1 MLPVVPLTSHICI
14 YNSTIGSQR
23 IVCFVITRKLCHN
36 RNNFLLNLECP
47 FLQRLKFDLLIS
59 HVISLWQISIFLLNQ
74 IIILCCYTL
83 WQHETPR
90 ISLPFVF
97 SIVFLFLCVVFVFDW
112 LLLMLWLFFSIYM
125 VLNSIW
131 TCFRWH
137 HFKQSPCLKQ
147 SQISLPLVTVIFTIL
162 SGHLC

>member
-1 MLPVVPLTSHICI
+1 MTNLHISFESNNYFMLL
-14 YNSTIGSQR
+14 
-23 IVCFVITRKLCHN
+23 
-36 RNNFLLNLECP
+36 
-47 FLQRLKFDLLIS
+47 
-59 HVISLWQISIFLLNQ
+59 
-74 IIILCCYTL
+74 YTL
-83 WQHETPR
+83 ATWNTKNK
-90 ISLPFVF
+90 FTFFF

-112 LLLMLWLFFSIYM
+112 LLLMLWLFLSIYM

-162 SGHLC
+162 SSHLCQVDCGHPLLSPRGLFVLISISNERSLKAALLKTKSDLSRKM

>member
-47 FLQRLKFDLLIS
+47 LLQRLKFDLLIS

-112 LLLMLWLFFSIYM
+112 LLLMLWLFCSFT
-125 VLNSIW
+125 W
-131 TCFRWH
+131 
-137 HFKQSPCLKQ
+137 
-147 SQISLPLVTVIFTIL
+147 SLIQYEPVSGGTIL
-162 SGHLC
+162 SSHPVLSSPKFLYP

>member
-47 FLQRLKFDLLIS
+47 LLQRLKFDLLIS
-59 HVISLWQISIFLLNQ
+59 HVISLWQISIFFLNQ

-90 ISLPFVF
+90 ISLPFFF

-112 LLLMLWLFFSIYM
+112 LLLMLWLFFSFT
-125 VLNSIW
+125 W
-131 TCFRWH
+131 
-137 HFKQSPCLKQ
+137 
-147 SQISLPLVTVIFTIL
+147 SLIQYEPVSGGTIKAVTL
-162 SGHLC
+162 S

>member
-74 IIILCCYTL
+74 IIILCCYTV

-90 ISLPFVF
+90 ISLPFFF

-112 LLLMLWLFFSIYM
+112 LLLMLWLFCSFT
-125 VLNSIW
+125 W
-131 TCFRWH
+131 
-137 HFKQSPCLKQ
+137 
-147 SQISLPLVTVIFTIL
+147 SLIQYEPVSGGTIL
-162 SGHLC
+162 SSHPVLSSPKFLYP

>member
-47 FLQRLKFDLLIS
+47 LLQRLKFDLLIS

-90 ISLPFVF
+90 ISFPFFF

-112 LLLMLWLFFSIYM
+112 LLLMLWLFCSFT
-125 VLNSIW
+125 W
-131 TCFRWH
+131 
-137 HFKQSPCLKQ
+137 
-147 SQISLPLVTVIFTIL
+147 SLIQYEPVSGGTIL
-162 SGHLC
+162 SSHPVLSSPKFLYP

>member
-36 RNNFLLNLECP
+36 RNNFLLNLERP
-47 FLQRLKFDLLIS
+47 LLQRLKFDLLIS

-90 ISLPFVF
+90 ISLPFFFNCF
-97 SIVFLFLCVVFVFDW
+97 SFPLCSICVWLVVVDVVAFFLF
-112 LLLMLWLFFSIYM
+112 IYM

-131 TCFRWH
+131 TCIRWH

-147 SQISLPLVTVIFTIL
+147 SQISLPLVTIIFTIL

>member
-90 ISLPFVF
+90 ISLPFFF

-112 LLLMLWLFFSIYM
+112 LLLMLWLFCSFT
-125 VLNSIW
+125 W
-131 TCFRWH
+131 
-137 HFKQSPCLKQ
+137 
-147 SQISLPLVTVIFTIL
+147 SLIQYEPVSGGTIL
-162 SGHLC
+162 SSHPVLSSPKFLYP

>member
-23 IVCFVITRKLCHN
+23 IVGFVITRKLCHN

-47 FLQRLKFDLLIS
+47 LLQRLKFDLLIS

-90 ISLPFVF
+90 ISLPSVF

-112 LLLMLWLFFSIYM
+112 LLLMLWLFCSFT
-125 VLNSIW
+125 W
-131 TCFRWH
+131 
-137 HFKQSPCLKQ
+137 
-147 SQISLPLVTVIFTIL
+147 SLIQYEPVSGGTIL
-162 SGHLC
+162 SSHPVISSPKFLYP

>member
-23 IVCFVITRKLCHN
+23 IVGFVITRKLCHN

-90 ISLPFVF
+90 ISLPFFF

-112 LLLMLWLFFSIYM
+112 LLLMLWLFCSFT
-125 VLNSIW
+125 W
-131 TCFRWH
+131 
-137 HFKQSPCLKQ
+137 
-147 SQISLPLVTVIFTIL
+147 SLIQYEPVSGGTIL
-162 SGHLC
+162 SSHPVLSSPKFLYP

>member
-47 FLQRLKFDLLIS
+47 LLQRLKFDLLIS
-59 HVISLWQISIFLLNQ
+59 HVISLWQIFIFLLNQ

-90 ISLPFVF
+90 ISLPFFFNCF
-97 SIVFLFLCVVFVFDW
+97 SFPLCSICVWLVVVDVVA
-112 LLLMLWLFFSIYM
+112 FFFPFT
-125 VLNSIW
+125 W
-131 TCFRWH
+131 
-137 HFKQSPCLKQ
+137 
-147 SQISLPLVTVIFTIL
+147 SLIQYEPVSGGTIL
-162 SGHLC
+162 SSHPVLSSPKFLYP

>member
-47 FLQRLKFDLLIS
+47 LLQRLKFDLLIS

-74 IIILCCYTL
+74 IIILCCYTV

-90 ISLPFVF
+90 ISFPFFF

-112 LLLMLWLFFSIYM
+112 LLLMLWLFCSFT
-125 VLNSIW
+125 W
-131 TCFRWH
+131 
-137 HFKQSPCLKQ
+137 
-147 SQISLPLVTVIFTIL
+147 SLIQYEPVSGGTIL
-162 SGHLC
+162 SSHPVLSSPKFLYP